1 MIVFDFDK
9 TLTDNDTLFGF
20 YKEVHPKGL
29 SFKLKQVALLFVAVA
44 MKLKIIGNDHLK
56 KAGIFLFLK
65 GRSETGIR
73 EAAKRYAKN
82 IKLNPIYD
90 SDFLLA
96 SPSKR
101 IIISAS
107 FDLYLKEL
115 FPEEQIIGSTLH
127 YKDGKVKGLKEN
139 AYGVQK
145 NHMLKKLGVI
155 EIDCL
160 YTDSYSDKPLMD
172 ISKRVYLVRSGKKER
187 IK

>member
-9 TLTDNDTLFGF
+9 TLTDKDTLFGF

-29 SFKLKQVALLFVAVA
+29 SFSLKRMALLAVAVA
-44 MKLKIIGNDHLK
+44 MKLKIVGNDNLK
-56 KAGIFLFLK
+56 KVGVFLFLK
-65 GRSETGIR
+65 GRSETKIR

-96 SPSKR
+96 CPSKR

-115 FPEEQIIGSTLH
+115 FPTEQIIGSTLTF
-127 YKDGKVKGLKEN
+127 KDEKVHSLGTN
-139 AYGVQK
+139 AYGNQK
-145 NHMLKKLGVI
+145 NELLKKMGVI
-155 EIDCL
+155 QIDCL

-172 ISKRVYLVRSGKKER
+172 ISKSVFLVRNGKKEK